1 MDPFVLALS
10 KLNRQRFDECI
21 DICSLI
27 LEKNPYDQVSHLL
40 RHRRPGCWSARH
52 WLKKLG

>member
-21 DICSLI
+21 DICTQM
-27 LEKNPYDQVSHLL
+27 LEKNPYD
-40 RHRRPGCWSARH
+40 
-52 WLKKLG
+52 